1 MTGPVGARYGE
12 PISGSWAGGA
22 PGATAPRG
30 GERVGAIDGLRTLA
44 VAAVVAYHL
53 GHLPGGW
60 VGVDLFFV
68 LSGYLI
74 TSLLLAERRLD
85 GRIHLPA
92 FWGRRARRL
101 LPAALACVAV
111 TLAAG
116 TVLEPDAVGAWARTG
131 TASAL
136 WVANWQQVLAG
147 GSYFDGFGPPN
158 ALKHLWSLSVE
169 EQVYLL
175 WPIVLAG
182 AARLGRRRAVWCV
195 AAVALA
201 LAAASAV
208 AGLVLA
214 PADGADTTR
223 VWFGTDTRAVAPL
236 VGAALAAV
244 VAARGWPTSVAG
256 RALASALGAVGLA
269 VLAAIALSL
278 EDRDPAIW
286 RGGAVVAALASAAV
300 VAAAARPGALQRAL
314 AASPAV
320 TWVGRCLSYSLYL
333 WHWPVIVLLTPAR
346 TGLDGAALDLVRV
359 AVAVGLSGLSWRLL
373 EHPLRAGAPRPRP
386 RPGPRAVGLAVG
398 AVTSVA
404 AVGLVVSGAHPTRAG
419 RMEALLTSA
428 GADVVE
434 ATPAPA
440 RSARA
445 GVDQPAATEPP
456 TVSVYG
462 DSVAWSFTVGATPDL
477 LAELGVARLHNH
489 AAWGCQLLVAPRRS
503 GDRTDPADTS
513 CPDWPAQWAASID
526 AERPDVAVLSV
537 GPWEVFDRHL
547 DGAWRPFGSPE
558 HDTHLRA
565 ALDRA
570 LTVLGGRAAQVVV
583 ITAPY
588 PERPDDGLSPAEWVG
603 SPSSRAR
610 FDHLND
616 LLREAAARHG
626 AAVVELDELWCP
638 TPGECRAEPV
648 RYDGL
653 HFDPHT
659 AAPPVLE
666 FVLDRALPRDP
677 PAAPGPVL
685 GATTPRAR

>member
-1 MTGPVGARYGE
+1 
-12 PISGSWAGGA
+12 
-22 PGATAPRG
+22 
-30 GERVGAIDGLRTLA
+30 VGAIDGLRTLA

-53 GHLPGGW
+53 GRLPGGW

-85 GRIHLPA
+85 GRIHLRG

-101 LPAALACVAV
+101 LPAALACVAG

-116 TVLEPDAVGAWARTG
+116 TALEPDAVGAWARTG
-131 TASAL
+131 TAAAL

-182 AARLGRRRAVWCV
+182 AARLGRRRAAWCV
-195 AAVALA
+195 AAVALV

-208 AGLVLA
+208 AGLLLA
-214 PADGADTTR
+214 PAAGADTTR

-236 VGAALAAV
+236 VGAVLAAV
-244 VAARGWPTSVAG
+244 VAARGWPTSAAG
-256 RALASALGAVGLA
+256 RAVASGLGAVGMATL
-269 VLAAIALSL
+269 VAIATSL
-278 EDRDPAIW
+278 DDRDPAIW
-286 RGGAVVAALASAAV
+286 RGGAAVAALASAAV
-300 VAAAARPGALQRAL
+300 VAAAVRPGALQRAL
-314 AASPAV
+314 AASRVV

-333 WHWPVIVLLTPAR
+333 WHWPVIVLLTPTR
-346 TGLDGAALDLVRV
+346 TGLDGAALDLLRV
-359 AVAVGLSGLSWRLL
+359 AVAIGASALSWRLL

-386 RPGPRAVGLAVG
+386 RPGLRAVGLAAG
-398 AVTSVA
+398 AVTAVA
-404 AVGLVVSGAHPTRAG
+404 VAGLVVSGSHPTRAG

-428 GADVVE
+428 AADVVE

-440 RSARA
+440 RSASADR
-445 GVDQPAATEPP
+445 DQPAASEP

-513 CPDWPAQWAASID
+513 CPDWPEQWAASIG

-547 DGAWRPFGSPE
+547 DGAWRSFGSPE
-558 HDTHLRA
+558 HDAHLRA

-570 LTVLGGRAAQVVV
+570 LGVLGGRGARVVV
-583 ITAPY
+583 LTAPY

-603 SPSSRAR
+603 SRSSQAR

-616 LLREAAARHG
+616 LLREAATRHG
-626 AAVVELDELWCP
+626 AAVIELDELWCP
-638 TPGECRAEPV
+638 RPGECRAEPV

-659 AAPPVLE
+659 AAPPVLG
-666 FVLDRALPRDP
+666 FVLERALPRDP
-677 PAAPGPVL
+677 PTASGTEL
-685 GATTPRAR
+685 GASAPRVR